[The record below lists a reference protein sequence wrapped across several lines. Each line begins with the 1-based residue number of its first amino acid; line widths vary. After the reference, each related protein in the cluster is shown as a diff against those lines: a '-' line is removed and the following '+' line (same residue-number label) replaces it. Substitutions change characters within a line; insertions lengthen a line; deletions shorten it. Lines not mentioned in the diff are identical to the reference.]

1 MSQEIADNI
10 RQKGHMGRN
19 WNKYILY
26 LAGSLFAATAAYGNG
41 YWFLLDTTNQFLIF
55 FIIIMLLECIRP
67 DNL

>member
-1 MSQEIADNI
+1 
-10 RQKGHMGRN
+10 MGRN